1 MHPFFDVVAF
11 PWHRVEARQLLQTL
25 AAAQDLSK
33 RITIV
38 YQSAG
43 GQRPLSPGLAADLA
57 WKEVIDLLTMAKLV
71 KKLCEQ
77 LLADGQLGAIHP
89 AVRAIVDAPDL
100 FESPLLTSDH
110 VFLDRKPLRG
120 QLKRLSDES
129 SPYHVLLVRGPSGS
143 GKTWTHLL
151 VEHTARGLGADCQY
165 LYPGLVSSVE
175 DVVDNLFTGLGESEA
190 VPPRLET
197 EEAWFKKVCL
207 KLQDVARK
215 KQMVTWVV
223 VDDLGEYLEGP
234 RLDPMIR
241 RFFDQFALS
250 TANPA
255 FSRWFRLVLLD
266 YPDGTVPT
274 KWRSVWLEDRP
285 DENEVDADVL
295 KEYLLQWAARAI
307 KQLGEETAIK
317 LAADISTKVAAP
329 LPAGHPPQPRLRRI
343 HDELEGVLN
352 SL

>member
-1 MHPFFDVVAF
+1 M
-11 PWHRVEARQLLQTL
+11 
-25 AAAQDLSK
+25 
-33 RITIV
+33 
-38 YQSAG
+38 
-43 GQRPLSPGLAADLA
+43 
-57 WKEVIDLLTMAKLV
+57 
-71 KKLCEQ
+71 
-77 LLADGQLGAIHP
+77 
-89 AVRAIVDAPDL
+89 
-100 FESPLLTSDH
+100 
-110 VFLDRKPLRG
+110 
-120 QLKRLSDES
+120 
-129 SPYHVLLVRGPSGS
+129 
-143 GKTWTHLL
+143 
-151 VEHTARGLGADCQY
+151 
-165 LYPGLVSSVE
+165 
-175 DVVDNLFTGLGESEA
+175 
-190 VPPRLET
+190 PPRLET

-285 DENEVDADVL
+285 DENEVDADVV

-329 LPAGHPPQPRLRRI
+329 LPAGHPPQPRLKRI